1 VLTNFSDNTYNVA
14 GGFPFTGNWTNL
26 MDNTTLSVTNTAMNI
41 SIEPGGFRVFGNQ
54 AVLNNE
60 SFDTS
65 DLITLSPNP
74 TSTNFVLNTDAEK
87 VQIYSITGQLI
98 KTFSKVPA
106 NQYYSVTE
114 LNQGVYFV
122 KITDSNLRDKTMRLI
137 KD

>member
-1 VLTNFSDNTYNVA
+1 
-14 GGFPFTGNWTNL
+14 

-54 AVLNNE
+54 AVLSNE

-74 TSTNFVLNTDAEK
+74 TSNNFVLNTDAER

-106 NQYYSVTE
+106 NQNYSVSE
-114 LNQGVYFV
+114 LNQGIYFV
-122 KITDSNLRDKTMRLI
+122 KITDSYLREKTMRLI